1 MAAGAFGG
9 KWYNAAE
16 WTRQRAAAMDRM
28 AGSRSAISWGIVD
41 GSVSISLSMLLN
53 GCVSCSGWWGL
64 GWLQELAGGEAGV
77 LILATLLLFPTALA
91 AFGGPKMF
99 FLAKQQYEERRERLR
114 QQEQAEIKEKGRQQ
128 ARDRIRRILQRQGI
142 EPSAEIVRL
151 LSGES
156 SPEAQLEEQG
166 RIEEYERLSRALEQY
181 GIRFAPEQAAGQPY
195 LPTAVSEA
203 AEQGQEQGRKAERD
217 RIFGAVEELGVQLP
231 PEIARIISGES
242 ERESQ
247 IRREERERIRQLLA
261 QSGSLS
267 EDEIASIL
275 TD

>member
-1 MAAGAFGG
+1 
-9 KWYNAAE
+9 
-16 WTRQRAAAMDRM
+16 MDRM

-41 GSVSISLSMLLN
+41 GSVSISLSMLLAVLLN
-53 GCVSCSGWWGL
+53 GCVSCGGWWGI
-64 GWLQELAGGEAGV
+64 GWLQGLAGEEAGV

-128 ARDRIRRILQRQGI
+128 ARDRIRRILQQQGI
-142 EPSAEIVRL
+142 EPTAEIVRL

-181 GIRFAPEQAAGQPY
+181 GIRFAPA
-195 LPTAVSEA
+195 AVSEA
-203 AEQGQEQGRKAERD
+203 VEQTRKAERD

>member
-1 MAAGAFGG
+1 
-9 KWYNAAE
+9 
-16 WTRQRAAAMDRM
+16 MDRM
-28 AGSRSAISWGIVD
+28 AGSRIAISWGIVD
-41 GSVSISLSMLLN
+41 GSVSISLSMLLAVLLH
-53 GCVSCSGWWGL
+53 GCVSCGGWWGL
-64 GWLQELAGGEAGV
+64 GWLQELADAEAGV
-77 LILATLLLFPTALA
+77 LVLATLLLFPTALA

-128 ARDRIRRILQRQGI
+128 ARDRIRRILQQQGI

-181 GIRFAPEQAAGQPY
+181 GIRFAPEQLARQPY
-195 LPTAVSEA
+195 SSAAVSEA

-217 RIFGAVEELGVQLP
+217 RIFEAAKEQGLQLT
-231 PEIARIISGES
+231 PEIISIISGES
-242 ERESQ
+242 ERELQ
-247 IRREERERIRQLLA
+247 IRREERERIRQLLT
-261 QSGSLS
+261 QRGSLS
-267 EDEIASIL
+267 DDEIASIL